1 MVQKGRSA
9 MSLNIKDPE
18 AHRLAQAIARET
30 GETMT
35 RAVTESLRER
45 YERIQRRRG
54 KASFEELRTIAGRA
68 AAHVKRPY
76 LNHAELLY
84 DDHGL
89 PK

>member
-1 MVQKGRSA
+1 MLQKARA
-9 MSLNIKDPE
+9 KSLNIKDPE

-35 RAVTESLRER
+35 QAVTAALREHF
-45 YERIQRRRG
+45 ERIHEREPDALAADIR
-54 KASFEELRTIAGRA
+54 AIAARA
-68 AAHVKRPY
+68 AAHIQAPY
-76 LNHAELLY
+76 LDHADYLY